1 MSRVRLA
8 VVLIAVGALAQPRSP
23 AEAPRAE
30 EIARVVGRLGAD
42 DYRVREQATA
52 RLWAAGPA
60 AEEALK
66 AGLKSADAEVVA
78 RCRDLLDKIPYG
90 ITPDMPRRFVELIAA
105 ARSGGAG
112 GWPAV
117 APDLLDLGPR
127 GLDV

>member
-1 MSRVRLA
+1 MTA
-8 VVLIAVGALAQPRSP
+8 VFALLFALAADPSP
-23 AEAPRAE
+23 PAE
-30 EIARVVGRLGAD
+30 EIAKAVHQLGAD
-42 DYRVREQATA
+42 DYRAREQATA
-52 RLWAAGPA
+52 WLWAAGTA
-60 AEEALK
+60 AEDALK
-66 AGLKSADAEVVA
+66 AGLNSADAEVVA
-78 RCRDLLDKIPYG
+78 HCRDLLDKIPYG